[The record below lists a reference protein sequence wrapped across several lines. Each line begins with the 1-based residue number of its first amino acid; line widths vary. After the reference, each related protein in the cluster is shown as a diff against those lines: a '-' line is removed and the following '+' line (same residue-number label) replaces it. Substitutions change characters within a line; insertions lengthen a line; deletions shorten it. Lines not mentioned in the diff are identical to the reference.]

1 MVDPRGRVDGSLTP
15 VALPATV
22 STDDSDGRPGGLAAA
37 LSVRR
42 NAAIGAASGLAVA
55 ALAYVARVLELF
67 GPAPTRG
74 SPVLFFGLALVLATS
89 VAVLVAV
96 ALSAASAVRAA
107 RRPPE

>member
-1 MVDPRGRVDGSLTP
+1 MSTNDG
-15 VALPATV
+15 
-22 STDDSDGRPGGLAAA
+22 DERPGGLAAA
-37 LSVRR
+37 LSVKR
-42 NAAIGAASGLAVA
+42 NVTIGAAAGLAVA
-55 ALAYVARVLELF
+55 ALAYLVRVLELF

-96 ALSAASAVRAA
+96 ALSAVSAVRAA